1 MKQRTQESLCWSG
14 GKASSAKP
22 QSALRD
28 PTVQRSLSDAQTT
41 QLLTETTAL
50 HSQPGSS
57 LALTA
62 GAPQRTE
69 SKSTVVSVRHRQ
81 GKTA

>member
-1 MKQRTQESLCWSG
+1 MKHRTQEGLCWSG

-28 PTVQRSLSDAQTT
+28 PTLQRSLSQAQTT

-57 LALTA
+57 LALSA
-62 GAPQRTE
+62 GAPQHSRLNLRAQW
-69 SKSTVVSVRHRQ
+69 SQ
-81 GKTA
+81 